1 MRTGSTHSE
10 TKISEFVKSHEF
22 EAIPSCVP
30 EPEILAREHVRISK
44 TRQNRRVNYE
54 SQAPAIDLARQ
65 LVATSSK
72 ITVLTG
78 AGISTD
84 SGIPDFRGRNVLWTK
99 NPDAIINAP
108 ISEVLPQICSVVNS

>member
-22 EAIPSCVP
+22 EVIPSCVP
-30 EPEILAREHVRISK
+30 EPEILARVHARI
-44 TRQNRRVNYE
+44 
-54 SQAPAIDLARQ
+54 
-65 LVATSSK
+65 SK

-108 ISEVLPQICSVVNS
+108 ISEVLHQICGVVNS